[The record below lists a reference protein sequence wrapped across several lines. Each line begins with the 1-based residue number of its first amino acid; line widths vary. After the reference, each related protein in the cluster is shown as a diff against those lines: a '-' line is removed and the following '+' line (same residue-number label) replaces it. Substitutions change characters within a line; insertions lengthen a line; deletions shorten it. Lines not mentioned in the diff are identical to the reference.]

1 MVKRWWCGVE
11 EGGRWRVVP
20 WWPLGTTNVYV
31 VCDSGQ
37 WYSEEISCCYVMLVW
52 PLCELSS
59 FMMAFWPLSQ
69 IRRLFVQ
76 VVGVLCIWDVLTG
89 FACFW
94 GVLVD
99 VSFCE
104 VVNCRV
110 WCCAFLAVARFPC
123 EREFMLVCYT
133 MIWWYFMLLGPLRDF
148 PMSCHAFRPWWDVM
162 RFPHDI
168 WCFVWPPMR
177 LLCFYLMRCY
187 AVFAAQFSGK
197 TSSWDGLRYAI
208 SYCWRQLKDCLVR
221 CRSCGPLD
229 EVSSFDSVVVCCPVV
244 S

>member
-1 MVKRWWCGVE
+1 MSSRDLHVL
-11 EGGRWRVVP
+11 GGGPCWR
-20 WWPLGTTNVYV
+20 
-31 VCDSGQ
+31 S
-37 WYSEEISCCYVMLVW
+37 
-52 PLCELSS
+52 LCE
-59 FMMAFWPLSQ
+59 FV
-69 IRRLFVQ
+69 LFSCPIVMFD
-76 VVGVLCIWDVLTG
+76 VVL
-89 FACFW
+89 
-94 GVLVD
+94 
-99 VSFCE
+99 FCCS
-104 VVNCRV
+104 N
-110 WCCAFLAVARFPC
+110 FLM
-123 EREFMLVCYT
+123 REFMLFCYT
-133 MIWWYFMLLGPLRDF
+133 MIWWYF

-221 CRSCGPLD
+221 CRSCGPPD
-229 EVSSFDSVVVCCPVV
+229 EVSLFDSVVVCCPVV